1 MRLTIDIEKQIVK
14 INEIFCSIQ
23 GEGWFTGTASV
34 FVRTSG
40 CNLECSFCDT
50 DHQQGKE
57 MSVAD
62 IVATAARYPARH
74 AVITGGE
81 PALQADLGELVE
93 KLHEEGFFVQIE
105 TNGTRSLPD
114 DIDWVT
120 CSPKVL
126 EKTVVLQPHEVKV
139 VFQGQDMTPYET
151 LFSPQAWSLQPC
163 DLGHPER
170 NRQIVAAAIAYV
182 LKHPQWRLSLQT
194 HKLIGIK

>member
-1 MRLTIDIEKQIVK
+1 
-14 INEIFCSIQ
+14 
-23 GEGWFTGTASV
+23 
-34 FVRTSG
+34 
-40 CNLECSFCDT
+40 
-50 DHQQGKE
+50 

-62 IVATAARYPARH
+62 IVAMAARYPARH

-81 PALQADLGELVE
+81 PALQTDLGELVE

-114 DIDWVT
+114 GIDWVT

-126 EKTVVLQPHEVKV
+126 GKTVVLQPHEVKV

-151 LFSPQAWSLQPC
+151 LFSPQIWSLQPC
-163 DLGHPER
+163 DFGDLER
-170 NRQIVAAAIAYV
+170 NRQIIAAAIAYV
-182 LKHPQWRLSLQT
+182 LQHPRWRLSLQT